1 LRAARQAVAGIATRL
16 PNSGNRA
23 LGRSLWPHYLRGFG
37 IQISNPKAIL
47 VWMTTITLGLPGQD
61 APWAGFAVVAGC
73 LVIGL
78 LVFSTYALV
87 FSSTRVVEV
96 YGRIHRWVNGGMAI
110 FFASAGIALIL
121 GL

>member
-1 LRAARQAVAGIATRL
+1 
-16 PNSGNRA
+16 
-23 LGRSLWPHYLRGFG
+23 
-37 IQISNPKAIL
+37 
-47 VWMTTITLGLPGQD
+47 MTTITLGLPGQD

-110 FFASAGIALIL
+110 FFASVGIALIL